1 MPVSPTPTYDLVVFG
16 ASSFVGQIITRYL
29 FDQYGT
35 GNTVAWAI
43 AGRSASKLA
52 ALRDTLG
59 ESGQTLPILV
69 ADAGS
74 ADALRRVCSQTAVV
88 ISTVGPYALYGE
100 PLVKLCA
107 ETGTDYC
114 DLTGEVQWVKQ
125 MIDRYDTLA
134 RQTGARLVH
143 CCGYDSIPSDMGV
156 YFLQQEAKKRFG
168 QYCSTVTMRVKVAKG
183 GVSGGT
189 VASMLNLL
197 TDAATD
203 ATLRQELTDAYAICP
218 PVDYARPAQKT
229 VSSVVYDADAASWM
243 APFVMAGVNE
253 KVVQRSNTARRYHQ
267 NFTYNEA
274 MLTGNGPLGFM
285 ASATVTAALGL
296 FLGAAVTP
304 PLRRFIERFLP
315 KPGEGPG
322 PETQRTGFFVHN
334 VYGKTEA
341 GQRLM
346 ITVSG
351 DRDPGYG
358 STAKMIAQAGLSLAQ
373 DVSKAEKPGG
383 FYTPAAI
390 FDERLIARLQNFS
403 GLTFMVTN

>member
-1 MPVSPTPTYDLVVFG
+1 MPDSTAPAYDLVVFG
-16 ASSFVGQIITRYL
+16 ATSFVGQIITRYL
-29 FDQYGT
+29 FDQYGSD
-35 GNTVAWAI
+35 GLVRWAI
-43 AGRSASKLA
+43 AGRSAAKLA

-59 ESGQTLPILV
+59 EPGHTLPTLV
-69 ADAGS
+69 ADARS
-74 ADALRRVCSQTAVV
+74 ADDLRRLCRQTAVV
-88 ISTVGPYALYGE
+88 LSTVGPYALYGE
-100 PLVKLCA
+100 LLVQACA

-125 MIDRYDTLA
+125 MIGRYDSLA
-134 RQTGARLVH
+134 RQTGARIVH

-168 QYCSTVTMRVKVAKG
+168 QCCSAVTMRVKSAKG

-189 VASMLNLL
+189 IASMLNLL

-203 ATLRQELTDAYAICP
+203 ATLRHDLADPYAICP
-218 PVDYARPAQKT
+218 PVDYGRLPQKT
-229 VSSVVYDADAASWM
+229 VSSVGYDADAASWM

-253 KVVQRSNTARRYHQ
+253 KVVQRSNVARQYHRR
-267 NFTYNEA
+267 FTYNEA
-274 MLTGNGPLGFM
+274 MLTGRGPLGFV

-296 FLGAAVTP
+296 FMVAAATP
-304 PLRRFIERFLP
+304 PLRKLIACFLP
-315 KPGEGPG
+315 KPGEGPT
-322 PETQRTGFFVHN
+322 PDTQRTGFFVHE
-334 VYGKTEA
+334 VCGKTETR
-341 GQRLM
+341 QTLRVR
-346 ITVSG
+346 VSG

-383 FYTPAAI
+383 VYSPAAI

-403 GLTFMVTN
+403 GLTFTVIS